1 VTTPPKKTA
10 AEKKGE
16 YRRGTQKKA
25 AKGPSARGAAAR
37 AANEKRG
44 VPSVAKPKPP
54 RERSVRDAASRD
66 TAPRDT
72 APRDTASRDAAP
84 RDAAPREKP
93 KAPKPEGRA
102 PGAFRPVR
110 DRSEAGS
117 SKRRPKPQ
125 RSAEAPPSKAGGTV
139 KADREGP
146 MRVQRALARAG
157 VVSRRGAD
165 QAVAD
170 GRVQV
175 NGAIATVG
183 QVVDP
188 FRDVI
193 MLDGTPVIT
202 RVTSHTWIVLHKP
215 AAVMTT
221 RKDPEKRTTVFDLVD
236 DVPGLVYVGRLDFM
250 TEGVLLLTTD
260 GRAAHALTHPS
271 NEVERTY
278 VATVRGDAVTAAKV
292 ARRGVE
298 LDDGLVVPREVVAHP
313 LGGRRWALEITIA
326 EGKTHEVRRLCEAL
340 ELEVERLVRTRFGPV
355 RLGDLPSG
363 GARALNSTEREVLEA
378 LMVGGK

>member
-1 VTTPPKKTA
+1 MTKPPKKTA

-16 YRRGTQKKA
+16 YRRGTQKKTP
-25 AKGPSARGAAAR
+25 KGPSARGAAAR

-54 RERSVRDAASRD
+54 RERSARDAVAL
-66 TAPRDT
+66 
-72 APRDTASRDAAP
+72 
-84 RDAAPREKP
+84 EKP
-93 KAPKPEGRA
+93 AAKPGAKPVAKPEDARA
-102 PGAFRPVR
+102 ARPKR
-110 DRSEAGS
+110 DRSDSGS
-117 SKRRPKPQ
+117 SKRRPIEQHTAPPRAPGSKP
-125 RSAEAPPSKAGGTV
+125 RVPKAAPPPSKAGGTV
-139 KADREGP
+139 KAEREGP

-157 VVSRRGAD
+157 VVSRREAD

-175 NGAIATVG
+175 NGAVATIG

-188 FRDVI
+188 NRDQI
-193 MLDGTPVIT
+193 MLDGTPVVT
-202 RVTSHTWIVLHKP
+202 RITSHTWIVLHKP
-215 AAVMTT
+215 SAVMTT
-221 RKDPEKRTTVFDLVD
+221 RKDPEGRTTVFDLVD

-292 ARRGVE
+292 ARRGVQLE
-298 LDDGLVVPREVVAHP
+298 DGLVVPREVVASP

-326 EGKTHEVRRLCEAL
+326 EGKTHEVRRLCDAL
-340 ELEVERLVRTRFGPV
+340 ELEVERLVRTQFGPV
-355 RLGDLPSG
+355 RLGDLPPG

-378 LMVGGK
+378 LMVAGR

>member
-1 VTTPPKKTA
+1 MTTPPKKTA

-16 YRRGTQKKA
+16 YRRGTQKKTP
-25 AKGPSARGAAAR
+25 KGPSARGAAAR

-54 RERSVRDAASRD
+54 RERSVRDAESREA
-66 TAPRDT
+66 T
-72 APRDTASRDAAP
+72 
-84 RDAAPREKP
+84 PREKP
-93 KAPKPEGRA
+93 VREK
-102 PGAFRPVR
+102 PVR

-125 RSAEAPPSKAGGTV
+125 RSADAPPSKAGGTV
-139 KADREGP
+139 KAEREGP

-175 NGAIATVG
+175 NGAIATIG

-193 MLDGTPVIT
+193 TLDGTPVIT
-202 RVTSHTWIVLHKP
+202 RVTSHTWIVVHKP

-221 RKDPEKRTTVFDLVD
+221 RKDPEKRSTVFDLVD

-292 ARRGVE
+292 ARRGVQLE
-298 LDDGLVVPREVVAHP
+298 DGLVVPREVVAHP

-326 EGKTHEVRRLCEAL
+326 EGKTHEVRRLCDAL

-378 LMVGGK
+378 LMGGGK

>member
-1 VTTPPKKTA
+1 MTTPPKKSA

-25 AKGPSARGAAAR
+25 PKGPSARGAAAR

-54 RERSVRDAASRD
+54 RERSVRDGV
-66 TAPRDT
+66 
-72 APRDTASRDAAP
+72 RDAES
-84 RDAAPREKP
+84 RESAPREK
-93 KAPKPEGRA
+93 
-102 PGAFRPVR
+102 PVR

-125 RSAEAPPSKAGGTV
+125 RSADAPPSKAGGTV
-139 KADREGP
+139 KAEREGP

-170 GRVQV
+170 GRVLV

-188 FRDVI
+188 FRDI
-193 MLDGTPVIT
+193 ITIDGTPVIT
-202 RVTSHTWIVLHKP
+202 RVTSHTWIVVHKP

-292 ARRGVE
+292 ARRGVQLE
-298 LDDGLVVPREVVAHP
+298 DGLVVPREVVAHP

-326 EGKTHEVRRLCEAL
+326 EGKTHEVRRLCDAL
-340 ELEVERLVRTRFGPV
+340 DLEVERLVRTRFGPV

-378 LMVGGK
+378 LMGGGK

>member
-1 VTTPPKKTA
+1 MTTPPKKTA

-16 YRRGTQKKA
+16 YRRGTQKKT

-54 RERSVRDAASRD
+54 RERSVRDAESREP
-66 TAPRDT
+66 TPREAT
-72 APRDTASRDAAP
+72 
-84 RDAAPREKP
+84 PREK
-93 KAPKPEGRA
+93 
-102 PGAFRPVR
+102 PVR

-117 SKRRPKPQ
+117 SKRRVKPQ

-139 KADREGP
+139 KAEREGP

-157 VVSRRGAD
+157 VVSRREAD
-165 QAVAD
+165 RAVAE
-170 GRVQV
+170 GRVVV
-175 NGAIATVG
+175 NGAIATIG

-193 MLDGTPVIT
+193 TLDGTPVIT
-202 RVTSHTWIVLHKP
+202 RVTSHTWIVLNKP

-278 VATVRGDAVTAAKV
+278 IATVRGDAVTAAKV
-292 ARRGVE
+292 ARRGVQ
-298 LDDGLVVPREVVAHP
+298 LDDGLVVPREVVAQP

-326 EGKTHEVRRLCEAL
+326 EGKTHEVRRLCDAL
-340 ELEVERLVRTRFGPV
+340 GLEVERLVRTRFGPV

-363 GARALNSTEREVLEA
+363 GARALNSTEREVLDA
-378 LMVGGK
+378 LMAGGR

>member
-16 YRRGTQKKA
+16 YRRGTQKKTP
-25 AKGPSARGAAAR
+25 KGPSARGAAAR

-54 RERSVRDAASRD
+54 RERSVRDAESREA
-66 TAPRDT
+66 T
-72 APRDTASRDAAP
+72 
-84 RDAAPREKP
+84 PREKP
-93 KAPKPEGRA
+93 VREK
-102 PGAFRPVR
+102 PVR

-125 RSAEAPPSKAGGTV
+125 RSADAPPSKAGGTV
-139 KADREGP
+139 KAEREGP

-175 NGAIATVG
+175 NGAIATIG

-193 MLDGTPVIT
+193 TLDGTPVIT
-202 RVTSHTWIVLHKP
+202 RVTSHTWIVVHKP

-221 RKDPEKRTTVFDLVD
+221 RKDPEKRATVFDLVD

-292 ARRGVE
+292 ARRGVQLE
-298 LDDGLVVPREVVAHP
+298 DGLVVPREVVAHP

-326 EGKTHEVRRLCEAL
+326 EGKTHEVRRLCDAL

-378 LMVGGK
+378 LMGGGK

>member
-1 VTTPPKKTA
+1 MTTPPKKTA

-16 YRRGTQKKA
+16 YRRGTQKKTP
-25 AKGPSARGAAAR
+25 KGPSARGAAAR
-37 AANEKRG
+37 AANDKRG

-54 RERSVRDAASRD
+54 RERSVRDAESRE
-66 TAPRDT
+66 R
-72 APRDTASRDAAP
+72 
-84 RDAAPREKP
+84 
-93 KAPKPEGRA
+93 PEARPSGVR
-102 PGAFRPVR
+102 GEGPVR
-110 DRSEAGS
+110 DRSDAGS

-125 RSAEAPPSKAGGTV
+125 RSADAPPSKAGGTV

-165 QAVAD
+165 QAVAE

-175 NGAIATVG
+175 NGAVATVG

-193 MLDGTPVIT
+193 TLDGTPVIT
-202 RVTSHTWIVLHKP
+202 RVTSHTWIVIHKP

-221 RKDPEKRTTVFDLVD
+221 RKDPAGRTTVFDLVD

-271 NEVERTY
+271 NEV
-278 VATVRGDAVTAAKV
+278 
-292 ARRGVE
+292 
-298 LDDGLVVPREVVAHP
+298 
-313 LGGRRWALEITIA
+313 
-326 EGKTHEVRRLCEAL
+326 
-340 ELEVERLVRTRFGPV
+340 
-355 RLGDLPSG
+355 
-363 GARALNSTEREVLEA
+363 
-378 LMVGGK
+378 

>member
-1 VTTPPKKTA
+1 MTKPPKKTA

-16 YRRGTQKKA
+16 YRRGTQKKTP
-25 AKGPSARGAAAR
+25 KGPSARGAAAR
-37 AANEKRG
+37 AANDKRG

-54 RERSVRDAASRD
+54 RERSVRDAESRS
-66 TAPRDT
+66 AE
-72 APRDTASRDAAP
+72 SREST
-84 RDAAPREKP
+84 PREK
-93 KAPKPEGRA
+93 
-102 PGAFRPVR
+102 PVR

-117 SKRRPKPQ
+117 SKRRVKPQ

-165 QAVAD
+165 QAVAE
-170 GRVQV
+170 GRVHV
-175 NGAIATVG
+175 NGSIATVG

-193 MLDGTPVIT
+193 TLDGTPVIT
-202 RVTSHTWIVLHKP
+202 RVTSHTWIVIHKP

-221 RKDPEKRTTVFDLVD
+221 RKDPEGRTTVFDLVD

-292 ARRGVE
+292 ARRGVQLE
-298 LDDGLVVPREVVAHP
+298 DGLVVPREVVAHP

-326 EGKTHEVRRLCEAL
+326 EGKTHEVRRLCDAL